1 MLGLLIAAAA
11 AAQTPVLVN
20 AEVKPVLPP
29 SLRDGALAA
38 CAPTTLEA
46 AEDCLT
52 KALSSA
58 DLAILRDRIPS
69 RQFRPSLDC
78 QMQKEWRLN
87 DRNSPMARVMREK
100 LGIHHPHLATGMI
113 ISDLQAR
120 AAGGR
125 VPFDEMRQ
133 ALIKSPPPPST
144 ACERLARAQTGK
156 SERGNAN

>member
-20 AEVKPVLPP
+20 ADVEPILPP
-29 SLRDGALAA
+29 SLRPGALAT

-52 KALSSA
+52 KALSPA

-78 QMQKEWRLN
+78 QMQKEWHLT
-87 DRNSPMARVMREK
+87 DPNSPMARAMRDR

-144 ACERLARAQTGK
+144 ACERLERLQAGK
-156 SERGNAN
+156 PERGNAN